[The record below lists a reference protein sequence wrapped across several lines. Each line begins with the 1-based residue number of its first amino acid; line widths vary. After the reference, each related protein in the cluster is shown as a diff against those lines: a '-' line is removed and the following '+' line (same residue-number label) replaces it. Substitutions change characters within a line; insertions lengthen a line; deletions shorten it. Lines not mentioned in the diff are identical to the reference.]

1 MLRTAMSL
9 RLVLLIAAAGTG
21 VGALIMFWL
30 GGASMAEAAV
40 NLFQGKEAKHV
51 TAEVMAATDTFL
63 FGIVLVIFTYAII
76 FGFVF
81 QLPREKRRKLPAWM
95 RPTGMHELKSTLVGA
110 VLVYLVVDFAT
121 DWAEVD
127 GNLSWESLVKPIS
140 ILLLSAALWLF
151 TGEGN
156 PDADEPIESS
166 APPQG

>member
-1 MLRTAMSL
+1 MLRTALSL

-21 VGALIMFWL
+21 LGALIMFWL
-30 GGASMAEAAV
+30 GGATMVGAAV
-40 NLFQGKEAKHV
+40 HLFRGTEAKLV

-81 QLPREKRRKLPAWM
+81 QLSREKRRKLPAWM
-95 RPTGMHELKSTLVGA
+95 RPSGMHELKSTLVGA

-127 GNLSWESLVKPIS
+127 GSLGWESLVKPIS

-151 TGEGN
+151 TIGDT
-156 PDADEPIESS
+156 PDADEMLEVSV
-166 APPQG
+166 PPKD